1 MLARPF
7 FPAAE
12 PRDLHRPNVSRAS
25 RIVANVLAMDSKA
38 VEAELAAVLHA
49 FGDRHRNLPGLL
61 ADRYAQ
67 VLGAGTNGGELAEE
81 QCLLIGAYFMHEYS
95 FEAAALFNPS
105 IVPDPDQSGLAEGE
119 LRIVLSLRA
128 TGEGHVSSVTFRTGI
143 VDMAGDVRLEAP
155 GRYATAARLADP
167 RHIEDRYDVLF
178 PPGTPLAERVI
189 FPITP
194 RQRNGIEDARFVRFV
209 DDDGEVAYYATV
221 TAYSGQEIA
230 PELLRTRDFLRFS
243 FLPLSGDAV
252 RNKGMALFPRRVGG
266 RYAMLARRDG
276 ENLQLVLS
284 DDLASWNGAANVL
297 TPAEPWEFV
306 QIGNCGSP
314 IELPEGW
321 LVLTHGVGPMRR
333 YCLGAALLD
342 LDDPSRVLARLRTPL
357 LAPEEGEREGYV
369 PNVIYTC
376 GAMAYGGNLILPFA
390 VADSATTFATVPL
403 PALLAAMA

>member
-1 MLARPF
+1 M
-7 FPAAE
+7 
-12 PRDLHRPNVSRAS
+12 SCS
-25 RIVANVLAMDSKA
+25 
-38 VEAELAAVLHA
+38 
-49 FGDRHRNLPGLL
+49 
-61 ADRYAQ
+61 
-67 VLGAGTNGGELAEE
+67 
-81 QCLLIGAYFMHEYS
+81 
-95 FEAAALFNPS
+95 
-105 IVPDPDQSGLAEGE
+105 
-119 LRIVLSLRA
+119 
-128 TGEGHVSSVTFRTGI
+128 
-143 VDMAGDVRLEAP
+143 
-155 GRYATAARLADP
+155 
-167 RHIEDRYDVLF
+167 

-209 DDDGEVAYYATV
+209 DDDGAVAYYATV
-221 TAYSGQEIA
+221 TAYSGQDIV
-230 PELLRTRDFLRFS
+230 PELLRTDDFLRFS

-252 RNKGMALFPRRVGG
+252 HNKGMALFPRRVGG

-284 DDLASWNGAANVL
+284 DDLASWNGATNVL

-342 LDDPSRVLARLRTPL
+342 LDDPSRVLARMRTPL
-357 LAPEEGEREGYV
+357 LVPGEGEREGYV

-390 VADSATTFATVPL
+390 VADTATTFATVPL
-403 PALLAAMA
+403 PELLAAMS

>member
-1 MLARPF
+1 MAHPDQ
-7 FPAAE
+7 AG
-12 PRDLHRPNVSRAS
+12 
-25 RIVANVLAMDSKA
+25 
-38 VEAELAAVLHA
+38 LAA
-49 FGDRHRNLPGLL
+49 
-61 ADRYAQ
+61 
-67 VLGAGTNGGELAEE
+67 
-81 QCLLIGAYFMHEYS
+81 
-95 FEAAALFNPS
+95 
-105 IVPDPDQSGLAEGE
+105 GE
-119 LRIVLSLRA
+119 LRFVLSLRA

-143 VDMAGDVRLEAP
+143 VGMAGDVRVEAP
-155 GRYATAARLADP
+155 GRYATAAQLADAI
-167 RHIEDRYDVLF
+167 HVEDRYDVVF
-178 PPGTPLAERVI
+178 APGTPLAERVI

-209 DDDGEVAYYATV
+209 DDDGAVAYYATV
-221 TAYSGQEIA
+221 TAYSGQDIV
-230 PELLRTRDFLRFS
+230 PELLRTDDFLRFS

-252 RNKGMALFPRRVGG
+252 HNKGMALFPRRVGG

-284 DDLASWNGAANVL
+284 DDLASWNGATNVL

-357 LAPEEGEREGYV
+357 LVPGEGEREGYV

-390 VADSATTFATVPL
+390 VADTATTFATVPL
-403 PALLAAMA
+403 PELLAAMS